1 MKLIANF
8 TQRNLTRNVST
19 NLRPT
24 MRKSIF
30 LVLILIVFS
39 CQKKKSEKTK
49 NAELNTETEI
59 LKSEKLV
66 INDTIVYLSG
76 NNDLAL
82 IKLTLIPNGTFD
94 FYMSIYPE
102 PMQDVEPES
111 DIINS
116 NGTWSR
122 NKKTVLL
129 NFAKRKK
136 DTLNLNDLFDSN
148 YKEGNE
154 FKVID
159 QNTVEI
165 DYTLDKLNIW
175 GISCHKSEK

>member
-1 MKLIANF
+1 
-8 TQRNLTRNVST
+8 
-19 NLRPT
+19 
-24 MRKSIF
+24 MRKPIF

-39 CQKKKSEKTK
+39 CQSKKSEKTQ

-59 LKSEKLV
+59 IEPENLV
-66 INDTIVYLSG
+66 LNDTVVYLSG
-76 NNDLAL
+76 DNDLAL
-82 IKLTLIPNGTFD
+82 IKMTLIPNGTFE

-102 PMQDVEPES
+102 PLQDAEPES

-122 NKKTVLL
+122 NGKTVLL
-129 NFAKRKK
+129 NFAERKK

-148 YKEGNE
+148 YKVGNE
-154 FKVID
+154 FKVIN

-165 DYTLDKLNIW
+165 NYSLDKLNIW
-175 GISCHKSEK
+175 GISCHKSGK

>member
-1 MKLIANF
+1 
-8 TQRNLTRNVST
+8 
-19 NLRPT
+19 
-24 MRKSIF
+24 MRKPIF
-30 LVLILIVFS
+30 LALILVILS
-39 CQKKKSEKTK
+39 CQGKKSEKPQ

-59 LKSEKLV
+59 IQPEKLV
-66 INDTIVYLSG
+66 LNDTVVYLSG
-76 NNDLAL
+76 DNDLAL

-102 PMQDVEPES
+102 PMQDAEPES

-116 NGTWSR
+116 NGTWSG
-122 NKKTVLL
+122 NGKTISL
-129 NFAKRKK
+129 NFAERKK

-154 FKVID
+154 FKII
-159 QNTVEI
+159 NKNSVEI
-165 DYTLDKLNIW
+165 DYSLDKLNIW